1 MEAFKQYKVWFAEF
15 SAGYPLFVE
24 GDDLGTTFCSSGA
37 VLLMMAALNTG
48 SPSLLANLTGLPV
61 KFTAGVVHCVD
72 RKDFRHSE
80 CFKDLEQTIRRDPS
94 DHADIRS
101 SLECAL
107 ERFWLSADS
116 SWTGGLLCQARRGML
131 VGGHRQLWVDEDR
144 LEEFLSRLTA
154 EVLGED

>member
-48 SPSLLANLTGLPV
+48 SPSLIANLTGLPV
-61 KFTAGVVHCVD
+61 EFTAGVMRCAD
-72 RKDFRHSE
+72 RKDFRHSAY
-80 CFKDLEQTIRRDPS
+80 FLDLEQTVRRNPA

-116 SWTGGLLCQARRGML
+116 DWTGGLLCQARRGML
-131 VGGHRQLWVDEDR
+131 VGGHRQWWVDEER
-144 LEEFLSRLTA
+144 WEEFLSELP
-154 EVLGED
+154 GERPA